1 MPKYRRKLVIRSV
14 VKVQRLENLWK
25 HSARSLLVLTSFLK
39 QYSAFPL
46 GNIIV
51 FFRHI
56 EFKTLFHSWYATK
69 MVVIPKI
76 SATVQFGPTPH
87 PSQDDPDPPPPPPPF
102 LKFWTNLLTS
112 TILSS
117 L

>member
-87 PSQDDPDPPPPPPPF
+87 PSQDDPDPPPPPF